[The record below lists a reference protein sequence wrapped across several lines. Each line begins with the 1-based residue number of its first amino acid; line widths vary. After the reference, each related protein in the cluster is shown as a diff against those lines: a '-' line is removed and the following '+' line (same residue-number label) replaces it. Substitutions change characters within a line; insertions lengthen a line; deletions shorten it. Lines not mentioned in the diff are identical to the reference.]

1 MSILLTTEGKVDIMV
16 EIFFALVIYLLV
28 AAIML
33 GIGIFQYRSKSPVGF
48 YSGEKPPLERE
59 LTDVSAWNKKHGK
72 MWIWYGVIIIASY
85 LAGIP
90 FLVIDSVWCVVP
102 LCGGIMIPL
111 PFMIGYHHKLV
122 REYKKC

>member
-1 MSILLTTEGKVDIMV
+1 MSILLTTEGKVDIMA
-16 EIFFALVIYLLV
+16 EIIFALVIYLLV

-33 GIGIFQYRSKSPVGF
+33 GIGISQYRSKSPVGF
-48 YSGEKPPLERE
+48 YSGEKPPMESE
-59 LTDVSAWNKKHGK
+59 LTDVDAWNKKHGK
-72 MWIWYGVIIIASY
+72 MWIWYSVIIIISY

-111 PFMIGYHHKLV
+111 PFMIRYHHKLV
-122 REYKKC
+122 EAYKRF